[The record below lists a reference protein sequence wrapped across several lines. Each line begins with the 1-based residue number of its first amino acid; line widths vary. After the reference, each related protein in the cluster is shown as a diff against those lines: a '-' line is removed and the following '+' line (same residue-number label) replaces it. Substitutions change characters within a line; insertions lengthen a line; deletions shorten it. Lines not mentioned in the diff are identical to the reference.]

1 MPLTTITWIYFI
13 IVLGFFGGYA
23 FLLKDKEFAIQA
35 MLRTELRYVREENLQ
50 LVQQNQQ
57 LEQACEGMY
66 AENGEPRNRTS
77 AVTID
82 PELEDARQRS
92 FLYTVKKGDTIWDI
106 AEMYNVDVK
115 ALMRWN
121 NLSLR
126 SRIFP
131 GDQLVII
138 LGE

>member
-1 MPLTTITWIYFI
+1 MTITWIYFI
-13 IVLGFFGGYA
+13 GVLGFFGGYA

-35 MLRTELRYVREENLQ
+35 MLRDELRFVREENLQ

-57 LEQACEGMY
+57 LEEACGAMY
-66 AENGEPRNRTS
+66 AENGERKSRTN

-82 PELEDARQRS
+82 PEFEDARQRS
-92 FLYTVKKGDTIWDI
+92 FLYTVKRGDTIWDI
-106 AEMYNVDVK
+106 ANMYDVEVK

-121 NLSLR
+121 NLTSQ

-131 GDQLVII
+131 GDQLLII
-138 LGE
+138 LGELEE